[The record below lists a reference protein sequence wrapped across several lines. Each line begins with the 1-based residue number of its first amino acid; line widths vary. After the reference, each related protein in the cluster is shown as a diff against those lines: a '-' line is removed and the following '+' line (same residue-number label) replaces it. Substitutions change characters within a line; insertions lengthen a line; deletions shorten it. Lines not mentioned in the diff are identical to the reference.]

1 MGFIFEALARQH
13 DRAAFDCGEPALNE
27 FLRRH
32 ARQNQERNVSRTY
45 VATRPEDL
53 RVVGFYTLSSGA
65 VGFERLPERVRR
77 RLPHYPVPVVHLG
90 RLASDLSVRGEGL
103 GELLLFDAF
112 RRAAAAADIVGVFAM
127 EVVAKHDKARD
138 FYVRYGFEAFEDNH
152 LNLYL
157 PMETIR
163 RLL

>member
-1 MGFIFEALARQH
+1 VAFVFEALTRQH
-13 DRAAFDCGEPALNE
+13 DRVSFDCGELALND

-32 ARQNQERNVSRTY
+32 ARQNQERNVGRTY

-53 RVVGFYTLSSGA
+53 RVVGFYTIASGA
-65 VGFERLPERVRR
+65 VAFERLPERVQR
-77 RLPHYPVPVVHLG
+77 RLPRYPVPVVHLG
-90 RLASDLSVRGEGL
+90 RLATDISVRGQGL

-112 RRAAAAADIVGVFAM
+112 RRAAAVADILGVFAL
-127 EVVAKHDKARD
+127 EVVAKHEKARD
-138 FYVRYGFEAFEDNH
+138 FYVKYGFEAFEDNH